1 MESRISI
8 VISFLFEMSASY
20 QLCHHQLLVWP
31 SLLMK
36 MFLEKRDKLMSTKDK
51 AVLNW
56 APVVAMIKLEFE
68 AVEILFMAFMFFYLI
83 HIPHFAKLAA
93 KLPKMS
99 K

>member
-1 MESRISI
+1 
-8 VISFLFEMSASY
+8 
-20 QLCHHQLLVWP
+20 
-31 SLLMK
+31 
-36 MFLEKRDKLMSTKDK
+36 MSTKDK

-68 AVEILFMAFMFFYLI
+68 AVEILFMAFMFLYLI
-83 HIPHFAKLAA
+83 HISHFAKLAA